1 MKHGVLEIPP
11 MNKSILVY
19 SFSAF
24 LFLLSG
30 AVQADNVCHTRAEAR
45 RHTALSQARLAYT
58 NRVTSC
64 QTMSSPDRAE
74 QCIRVARATFERSSQ
89 AARAR
94 YARDVRACRTE
105 T

>member
-1 MKHGVLEIPP
+1 MK
-11 MNKSILVY
+11 KSFLVPC
-19 SFSAF
+19 FSAA
-24 LFLLSG
+24 LFLVSG
-30 AVQADNVCHTRAEAR
+30 AVQADNICHTRAEAR
-45 RHTALSQARLAYT
+45 RHTAITQARLAYT

-64 QTMSSPDRAE
+64 QTLPSPDRAE
-74 QCIRVARATFERSSQ
+74 RCIQIARSTFESQSQ

>member
-1 MKHGVLEIPP
+1 MRDVLESAL

-19 SFSAF
+19 SVTAF

-45 RHTALSQARLAYT
+45 RHTAISQARLAYT

-64 QTMSSPDRAE
+64 RTLPSPDRAE
-74 QCIRVARATFERSSQ
+74 RCIQIARSTFESQSQ